1 MVDRILEAL
10 KDWRFYIVFV
20 TFLIFIQIC
29 DVDNLSFIFEK
40 VGEHFGL

>member
-1 MVDRILEAL
+1 MVDKILEAL

-29 DVDNLSFIFEK
+29 DVDNLINIFEK
-40 VGEHFGL
+40 VGAHFGL